1 MGEAGEMSG
10 PGKAS
15 LREMKG
21 KGRAA
26 EGTIRHPQ
34 LPGHRHSGSVTCES
48 GRGVVGAPQAHP
60 PSPFL
65 LP

>member
-1 MGEAGEMSG
+1 MGEASEMGG

-26 EGTIRHPQ
+26 EGTTRHPQ
-34 LPGHRHSGSVTCES
+34 LPGHRRAGSVT
-48 GRGVVGAPQAHP
+48 
-60 PSPFL
+60 L
-65 LP
+65 